1 MEVGHK
7 MSAATL
13 RALAVVA
20 VLGAASTVVVVLD
33 NRSEVPTPSPK
44 LQERPSAG
52 VDEGRASRVEEL
64 ENVRRQIAADARGGV
79 REVTVQAAPIV
90 TAPQSDSAEWFAA
103 PVPTAPDGYS
113 FTTAPTELAMAAYQP
128 GNGDGVDSAQ
138 DHTRGLGWLF
148 GDGDA
153 SGAPLATIAELARQM
168 ERDWVFGW
176 LRLADGAQA
185 QDARSAVARLGFD
198 VLGAAGR
205 LLRVRLP
212 ADEASLAAAT
222 ALPSVSG
229 LGVVPPERKAH
240 ETFRAEVHAAP
251 SRQLPVL
258 ITLMADDRDGR
269 WRRALQ
275 ARGVEVG
282 RFDADIRAYTANVDA
297 AALDAALQADFV
309 LAIEPM
315 EMFQASH
322 DTAVP
327 AMGADAV
334 RSHGNSPGLFRGIG
348 GAAVPIGVLDTGL
361 NINHLDIATHRSSIC
376 GANFVSY
383 EHRAEDADLWVD
395 QNGHG
400 THVTG
405 TIAGNGF
412 AKSRYAGMA
421 PGVAHIRFAK
431 VLSRGGFGFF
441 TEISRGMDYL
451 AGASACG
458 NDAVA
463 AKPLVV
469 NMSLSGNSRR
479 WQGRTTSERKLDTVV
494 WGHRQLYVVANS
506 NASIHGFSNYGAA
519 KNSLSVGAVY
529 DNGELAT
536 FSSWGPTFDGRLAPQ
551 LVATGVDVYSARGQ
565 GSPGGYVSFNGTSMA
580 SPSVAGVAALL
591 LDAVAG
597 YREQPALT
605 RARLMA
611 SAVKPDAWL
620 DASGAFPSNNSRSPG
635 VLQARYGLGKAS
647 VRTSVLQRQR
657 TDGWENGAAASTM
670 TAGSYGFQDIVVPE
684 GASRLDLVLAWD
696 EPPADTI
703 GSTVLNDLDLW
714 LDRGADCDTDACG
727 EYSSRSRHDNVEWII
742 VKNPAPGTYRAR
754 AVPRRIYTA
763 PPRAGLAWTIIRGA
777 STPNLRVTVD
787 GRRRTGDRQYRVALT
802 VSVDAYVAAGVQVSM
817 HGCRT
822 ADGMECDPGVEVLPA
837 RGEDGVEQSPPSSSR
852 DDHALV
858 GEVGVG
864 ERQRVEFDV
873 DLRSISDPV
882 RLYFTANA
890 WNASPALASV
900 AFAAAGDSQ
909 PEPPAEVAPPAN
921 DHFADAITLK
931 ASGKVDA
938 DLTAATFE
946 PGEPNPRTNEQSWQR
961 SLPSRSIWYRW
972 TARTAGP
979 VRFSTSGAHVDVL
992 QGERM
997 AALTQIAGDRWSA
1010 SFFAEARDRYL
1021 VRVSCGVY
1029 YSEGCALAQ
1038 TLRWSQGP
1046 RPAND
1051 DFAAADE
1058 LLDAEGEVAGDNS
1071 GASLEPGERVGGGAA
1086 TVWYRWTAPEDG
1098 EWLFTADDADSKVLV
1113 FTGDHVAA
1121 LRLVAGDLRNSVV
1134 CALRVQAGTE
1144 YHIAVAAL
1152 DASGKERAFALNWEK
1167 YERPADTDDFAHAA
1181 ELDGATGSAS
1191 TWAGASVE
1199 PGEPPQTGVRTRWLV
1214 WTAPSSGRFTWHL
1227 DTRDTEINVSVFA
1240 LADAA
1245 DADATPSLAALK
1257 LLASTGPEVT
1267 GTELAFDAL
1276 SGQRYWIS
1284 VGFHTGDDAAF
1295 GSGFYGTLKW
1305 GETPAND
1312 SLAQAITIEGGS
1324 GSTTFA
1330 NRFGTLDPNERNG
1343 VLGGSSLWWSFT
1355 PAEAGWHKFWLEG
1368 TTSATLAVYR
1378 VRGTGLDG
1386 LQLVAR
1392 SHGDWQAPGADDVVA
1407 AVFDATAGQRYM
1419 IRVGQRG
1426 EREDVES
1433 TLSWEETDAPLWLR
1447 YVGRQQ
1453 AATLGLG
1460 APGTDETPVATFE
1473 DRGAALYVATTE
1485 GVHVLRR
1492 NAVSGTLA
1500 RAQVLNMKEPQAL
1513 LWDPGASK
1521 LYALVDCSLRQL
1533 VPGDEARRTL
1543 VDEGVLE
1550 LMDGQE
1556 LPCANVRAA
1565 FLDPTGAFVYYGRL
1579 PGIDVY
1585 AIGET
1590 GLTAV
1595 QSVAIDGFEHAVASR
1610 AGTAVYATNGRS
1622 LQVFTRD
1629 PDTGRLTAAG
1639 EVSTDTYVPT
1649 IAISDDGAYLMA
1661 LALHGPAEA
1670 YKLSAGSGTPRRL
1683 NTLAAVGN
1691 ATWRDIRGDC
1701 RFIAARDGSAAFDA
1715 FCRNSAFSAAI
1726 RASDEGDTPML
1737 EATDYVANWQA
1748 DRFNNYIPE
1757 FKSQALATSPDGRH
1771 AYVYSE
1777 GDILI
1782 FERVGNQPPA
1792 EQ

>member
-1 MEVGHK
+1 MNT
-7 MSAATL
+7 AAL
-13 RALAVVA
+13 RVLAVVA
-20 VLGAASTVVVVLD
+20 VLGAAAIALVVID
-33 NRSEVPTPSPK
+33 DRAAAPTPSPK
-44 LQERPSAG
+44 LSGDRPTG
-52 VDEGRASRVEEL
+52 VGEGHVSRMEEI
-64 ENVRRQIAADARGGV
+64 RRQIAADARGDV
-79 REVTVQAAPIV
+79 REATVQAAPIV

-103 PVPTAPDGYS
+103 PVPAAPDGYS
-113 FTTAPTELAMAAYQP
+113 FTAAPTKMALASYRATP
-128 GNGDGVDSAQ
+128 DGTDGTEPIQ
-138 DHTRGLGWLF
+138 DQTPGLGWLF

-185 QDARSAVARLGFD
+185 QDARNAVAPLGFD

-212 ADEASLAAAT
+212 ANEASLAAAT

-229 LGVVPPERKAH
+229 LGIVPPERKAH

-258 ITLMADDRDGR
+258 ITLMAHDRDGR

-275 ARGVEVG
+275 AHGVEVG

-334 RSHGNSPGLFRGIG
+334 RSHGNSPGLFRGTTG
-348 GAAVPIGVLDTGL
+348 SNVPIGVMDTGL
-361 NINHLDIATHRSSIC
+361 NVNHLDIATHRSSIC

-469 NMSLSGNSRR
+469 NMSLSGTSRR
-479 WQGRTTSERKLDTVV
+479 WQGRTTSERKLDAVV

-506 NASIHGFSNYGAA
+506 NAGISGFSNYGAA
-519 KNSLSVGAVY
+519 KNSLPVGAVY
-529 DNGELAT
+529 DNGELAG
-536 FSSWGPTFDGRLAPQ
+536 FSSWGPTFDGRLAPL
-551 LVATGVDVYSARGQ
+551 LVATGYLVYSARGQ
-565 GSPGGYVSFNGTSMA
+565 GSRGGYNAFSGTSMA

-611 SAVKPDAWL
+611 SAIKPDAWL
-620 DASGAFPSNNSRSPG
+620 DASGAFPADNSEGPG
-635 VLQARYGLGKAS
+635 VLQAQFGLGKAS
-647 VRTSVLQRQR
+647 ARTSVLQRKR
-657 TDGWENGAAASTM
+657 ADGWENGAAVSTM
-670 TAGSYGFQDIVVPE
+670 TAGRYGYQDIVVPE

-703 GSTVLNDLDLW
+703 GNAVLNDLDLW
-714 LDRGADCDTDACG
+714 LDQGADCHTAACG
-727 EYSSRSRHDNVEWII
+727 EYSSTSRRDNVEWII
-742 VKNPAPGTYRAR
+742 VKNPAPGTYRAHV
-754 AVPRRIYTA
+754 VPRRVYTA
-763 PPRAGLAWTIIRGA
+763 PPRAGLAWMIIRGA
-777 STPNLRVTVD
+777 STPNLRLAVD
-787 GRRRTGDRQYRVALT
+787 ERRRTADQQYRVALT
-802 VSVDAYVAAGVQVSM
+802 LSVDAYVAAGVEVFAY
-817 HGCRT
+817 GCRT
-822 ADGMECDPGVEVLPA
+822 ESGNECTPTVHVLPVK
-837 RGEDGVEQSPPSSSR
+837 GEDGVEQESR
-852 DDHALV
+852 IWNNEYAIV

-864 ERQRVEFDV
+864 ERQRIEFDV
-873 DLRSISDPV
+873 DLGTEPAA
-882 RLYFTANA
+882 RLYFTASARNA
-890 WNASPALASV
+890 NPALASV
-900 AFAAAGDSQ
+900 AFASTADPDTQ
-909 PEPPAEVAPPAN
+909 PPPQVVPPEN
-921 DHFADAITLK
+921 DHFADAAVLDGI
-931 ASGKVDA
+931 SGNVDA
-938 DLTAATFE
+938 DLLAATFE
-946 PGEPNPRTNEQSWQR
+946 SSEPATKGIGQSPAG
-961 SLPSRSIWYRW
+961 SVWYQW
-972 TARTAGP
+972 TAPAPGA
-979 VRFSTSGAHVDVL
+979 VNFGTSGAHVDVF
-992 QGERM
+992 QGDSL
-997 AALTQIAGDRWSA
+997 ASLTQLVAGDWNA
-1010 SFFAEARDRYL
+1010 SFFAEAGQTYS
-1021 VRVSCGVY
+1021 VRVSCDTQSPCGP
-1029 YSEGCALAQ
+1029 AQ

-1051 DFAAADE
+1051 DFNAAVE
-1058 LLDAEGEVAGDNS
+1058 LLDAEGRIAGDNS
-1071 GASLEPGERVGGGAA
+1071 GATLEPGEQVGTGAA
-1086 TVWYRWTAPEDG
+1086 TVWYRWIAPEDG
-1098 EWLFTADDADSKVLV
+1098 AWWFLSDDSNSRVLV
-1113 FTGDHVAA
+1113 FTGDHIAA
-1121 LRLVAGDLRNSVV
+1121 LRLVSGILWVNNCR
-1134 CALRVQAGTE
+1134 LRVQAGTE
-1144 YHIAVAAL
+1144 YRIAVAAR
-1152 DASGKERAFALNWEK
+1152 DAFERERAFELSWEK
-1167 YERPADTDDFAHAA
+1167 YERHGDVDDFANAT
-1181 ELDGATGSAS
+1181 EIEGATGSERVS
-1191 TWAGASVE
+1191 AGDSVE
-1199 PGEPPQTGVRTRWLV
+1199 PDEPPQTGVRTRWWV
-1214 WTAPSSGRFTWHL
+1214 WTAPLNGRFTWYL
-1227 DTRDTEINVSVFA
+1227 SDTRQTEFKVAVFA
-1240 LADAA
+1240 PADAE
-1245 DADATPSLAALK
+1245 ATPSLATLE
-1257 LLASTGPEVT
+1257 LLASTGPGVT
-1267 GTELAFDAL
+1267 GTEFAFDAV
-1276 SGQRYWIS
+1276 GNQRYWIS
-1284 VGFHTGDDAAF
+1284 VGFHAGDDAAF
-1295 GSGFYGTLKW
+1295 RWSGSATLHW
-1305 GETPAND
+1305 GEMPAND
-1312 SLAQAITIEGGS
+1312 ALAQAIAIEGSS

-1330 NRFGTLDPNERNG
+1330 NRLGTLDPGERNG

-1355 PAEAGWHKFWLEG
+1355 PAKAGWHRFWLDG
-1368 TTSATLAVYR
+1368 TTSATVAVYR
-1378 VRGTGLDG
+1378 VRGAGLDG
-1386 LQLVAR
+1386 LELVAR
-1392 SHGDWQAPGADDVVA
+1392 SHGDWQAPGADDA
-1407 AVFDATAGQRYM
+1407 AVAIFDAAPEQRYI

-1426 EREDVES
+1426 ERDDAES
-1433 TLSWEETDAPLWLR
+1433 TLSWEETDAPTWLR
-1447 YVGRQQ
+1447 YVGRQR
-1453 AATLGLG
+1453 ASALGLG
-1460 APGTDETPVATFE
+1460 APGTDATPAATFE
-1473 DRGAALYVATTE
+1473 DRGTVLYVATSE
-1485 GVHVLRR
+1485 GVHFLRR
-1492 NAVSGTLA
+1492 DPASGRLG
-1500 RAQVLNMKEPQAL
+1500 RSRIVNMKEPKAL
-1513 LWDPGASK
+1513 LWDRGRSK
-1521 LYALVDCSLRQL
+1521 LYALVDCGLRQL
-1533 VPGDEARRTL
+1533 MPGDEARRTL

-1550 LMDGQE
+1550 RIDGQE
-1556 LPCANVRAA
+1556 LPCGDARAA
-1565 FLDPTGAFVYYGRL
+1565 FLDPTGTFLYHGRL

-1649 IAISDDGAYLMA
+1649 IAISDDDAYLMA

-1726 RASDEGDTPML
+1726 RASDEGDAPTL

-1757 FKSQALATSPDGRH
+1757 FKSQALANSPDGRH